1 MKNVEILANYEREI
15 NKLNDAIGKPST
27 EDSLFWLNQAA
38 AKFVKLRFNGD
49 FVHKTGYE
57 QTEKRRED
65 LISLF
70 VSKVWN
76 YPECRYGYEY
86 LGCPE
91 LKTGEFSKDI
101 PPQYDV
107 PESRRFTSVLD
118 EEQIEKSLN
127 PYKEYSSDQIGDVF
141 GIDIPVDYIEDKDVI
156 LVQVEID
163 TVDYVGVYSHYFI
176 KKDYYQQFPDYDV
189 YCIQYDKDFLYAL
202 NEDVVI
208 ESQFGDYPM
217 STCVF
222 ECTQDSFMYRINNSL
237 TDFHYRYHRARPIR
251 IRDSKGC
258 KLLTDKKYQIKSY
271 TLGYIKKPDEITLDK
286 PFEEYKDFNDH
297 VLYEIIKMAAQMYLE
312 NQSDDRYKT
321 ITQEVLT
328 QE

>member
-27 EDSLFWLNQAA
+27 EDSLFWLNQAVT
-38 AKFVKLRFNGD
+38 KFVKLRFNGD

-70 VSKVWN
+70 VSKLYNDLEYEQNVN
-76 YPECRYGYEY
+76 YDEY
-86 LGCPE
+86 
-91 LKTGEFSKDI
+91 I
-101 PPQYDV
+101 
-107 PESRRFTSVLD
+107 
-118 EEQIEKSLN
+118 IE
-127 PYKEYSSDQIGDVF
+127 Y
-141 GIDIPVDYIEDKDVI
+141 
-156 LVQVEID
+156 
-163 TVDYVGVYSHYFI
+163 
-176 KKDYYQQFPDYDV
+176 PD
-189 YCIQYDKDFLYAL
+189 DFMYAL
-202 NEDVVI
+202 NEDVII

-271 TLGYIKKPDEITLDK
+271 TLGYIKKPDEITLDE